1 MNKNDCVSCNGST
14 RDLLEQY
21 LENIEGDFQGYEIPR
36 PDTIH
41 KAELKCKWCGR
52 FVCWIPKEPEEKKR
66 WQTPEIEAN
75 ECQVCRTLKG
85 DLGDGDTLHNHHLDG
100 NPKNNSPFN
109 MLVACTSCHA
119 IIHHQITYRGHFVKK
134 INRIINC
141 QQ

>member
-1 MNKNDCVSCNGST
+1 MEKHCLYCQDPARELIERWNKGEFPDGY
-14 RDLLEQY
+14 LL
-21 LENIEGDFQGYEIPR
+21 PR

-41 KAELKCKWCGR
+41 KGELKCKWCAR
-52 FVCWIPKEPEEKKR
+52 FIGWIPKEAGEKKR

-75 ECQVCRTLKG
+75 GCQVCRVLKG

-119 IIHHQITYRGHFVKK
+119 IIHHQITYRSHYVKK
-134 INRIINC
+134 INRIKTISD
-141 QQ
+141 